1 MQTDIP
7 NLYSLYLQHP
17 FISTD
22 TRNIRHNSIFFALK
36 GANFDGNTF
45 AHEALRLG
53 AAYAVVSDPLL
64 TGPGILHV
72 DDTLAALQSLANH
85 HRRQLKIPVLAITGS
100 NGKTTTKELVTAV
113 LSAKYKVHATAG
125 NLNNHIGVPLTL
137 LGVRNDIEF
146 VVCEMGANHGGEI
159 AMLCQ
164 IAEPTHG
171 LITNIGKAHLEGFG
185 SVEGVKKAKGELFD
199 YLVNHDGIAFVN
211 LDDANLRELG
221 NHITRKVTY
230 GFNSNPTPQVH
241 FTYSVVEGEA
251 GFRISDT
258 TSPLTIHSSMFG
270 LYNASNMLAAYTIG
284 KHFDVSSDSMVN
296 ILAAFIPGA
305 NRSERISY
313 KGCTVVKDAYNAN
326 PSSMELSVKAFSEQ
340 YPNGWIVIGDMKE
353 LGEITEEAHLHIL
366 QLASR
371 MAFDRI
377 YLVGNAFAQA
387 FENSGITDNRIIS
400 TDRIESL
407 KAFWNWEEC
416 SGKAILLKGSRSS

>member
-1 MQTDIP
+1 
-7 NLYSLYLQHP
+7 
-17 FISTD
+17 
-22 TRNIRHNSIFFALK
+22 
-36 GANFDGNTF
+36 
-45 AHEALRLG
+45 
-53 AAYAVVSDPLL
+53 
-64 TGPGILHV
+64 
-72 DDTLAALQSLANH
+72 
-85 HRRQLKIPVLAITGS
+85 
-100 NGKTTTKELVTAV
+100 
-113 LSAKYKVHATAG
+113 
-125 NLNNHIGVPLTL
+125 
-137 LGVRNDIEF
+137 
-146 VVCEMGANHGGEI
+146 
-159 AMLCQ
+159 
-164 IAEPTHG
+164 
-171 LITNIGKAHLEGFG
+171 
-185 SVEGVKKAKGELFD
+185 
-199 YLVNHDGIAFVN
+199 
-211 LDDANLRELG
+211 
-221 NHITRKVTY
+221 
-230 GFNSNPTPQVH
+230 
-241 FTYSVVEGEA
+241 
-251 GFRISDT
+251 
-258 TSPLTIHSSMFG
+258 MFG

-416 SGKAILLKGSRSS
+416 SGKAILLKGSRSMHLEQLLEA